1 MLSLTLRSFAVWLL
15 IAGAEVVHGILRMQ
29 YLRPLVGDLRA
40 RQIAIISGSLIIL
53 AIAYLTRRFVR
64 AQGSGQLIAV
74 GLFWA
79 LLMVSFDLAL
89 GRYVIG
95 YSWSRLLQ
103 DFDPTRG
110 GFMLAGVAVMVLA
123 PWLVAG
129 RRR

>member
-1 MLSLTLRSFAVWLL
+1 MSLALRAFAVWML
-15 IAGAEVVHGILRMQ
+15 IAAAEVVHGMLRMQ

-40 RQIAIISGSLIIL
+40 RQLSIITGSLIIL
-53 AIAYLTRRFVR
+53 AIAYMTRRFVR
-64 AQGSGQLIAV
+64 AQGSGQLLAV

-79 LLMVSFDLAL
+79 MLMVSFDLGF

-95 YSWSRLLQ
+95 YSWSRLLL

-110 GFMLAGVAVMVLA
+110 GFMLVGLAVMVLA
-123 PWLVAG
+123 PWLTAG

>member
-1 MLSLTLRSFAVWLL
+1 MSLALRAFAVWLL
-15 IAGAEVVHGILRMQ
+15 IAAAEVVHGILRMQ

-79 LLMVSFDLAL
+79 LLMVSFDLGF

-95 YSWSRLLQ
+95 YSWSRLLL

-110 GFMLAGVAVMVLA
+110 GFMLAGLAVMVLA
-123 PWLVAG
+123 PWLTAG